1 MKWQNEMP
9 EIPGTVHKAVLDA
22 LETINTE
29 KEIIEMKNMSGHKR
43 KRKAFL
49 VAVLAAAMLGTTAFA
64 AELVWNGKAAE
75 QFNNPPEELQQK
87 TLEDGV
93 AAMQYASATDK
104 GITVTAVQTLQDEGR
119 VYVLLKVESEEMVID
134 GNSLFEGLELT
145 ADNPGAY
152 PFNSIGGGFVDQED
166 QLLMR
171 EGYYAVD
178 AMKNP
183 DAAWNGDT
191 LHIALSDFSYYTYG
205 SGGQAGKHIDGQ
217 WNLDISLTDASS
229 LSRTIE
235 VDRDFDYDGVAV
247 TINYVKVSPLSVF
260 LSYDRADVDRV
271 SIEEDGTTQL
281 FHFEL
286 LDKERRPL
294 MEHVEIGGV
303 SSKYTEDAV
312 EILIGINGVVDM
324 DNLGQILLGKDGTVA
339 VYVE

>member
-9 EIPGTVHKAVLDA
+9 EIPENVHKAVLDA
-22 LETINTE
+22 LETINTK
-29 KEIIEMKNMSGHKR
+29 KEIIEMKNMSGHGR

-119 VYVLLKVESEEMVID
+119 VYVLLKVETEEMVID

-145 ADNPGAY
+145 TGNPDAY

-166 QLLMR
+166 QLLTR
-171 EGYYAVD
+171 EGYYAID
-178 AMKNP
+178 AMKAP

-191 LHIALSDFSYYTYG
+191 LHVALSDFSYYTYG
-205 SGGQAGKHIDGQ
+205 SSEQEGKHIDGH

-235 VDRDFDYDGVAV
+235 VDRDFDYDGAAV

-271 SIEEDGTTQL
+271 SVEEDGTPQL
-281 FHFEL
+281 FYFEL
-286 LDKERRPL
+286 LDKEGNPL
-294 MEHVEIGGV
+294 IDNAEIGGV